1 MKAVAAAFNQENAI
15 VGDFSMIVKNSQRL
29 VSSSVEN
36 TLQLARADKH
46 TNKGNTHKHL
56 VCTLHPTMVI
66 DNPGQLNTH
75 SIDSAFSHFWC
86 CQVRVTGR
94 GAGEGDTVLQ
104 RSFCTEEE
112 DDIRI

>member
-1 MKAVAAAFNQENAI
+1 
-15 VGDFSMIVKNSQRL
+15 
-29 VSSSVEN
+29 
-36 TLQLARADKH
+36 
-46 TNKGNTHKHL
+46 
-56 VCTLHPTMVI
+56 MVI

-86 CQVRVTGR
+86 CRVTVTGR

>member
-1 MKAVAAAFNQENAI
+1 MKAVVAPFNQKNAI
-15 VGDFSMIVKNSQRL
+15 VGYFSMIVKKSQRL
-29 VSSSVEN
+29 ISSSVEN

-75 SIDSAFSHFWC
+75 SIDSAFSHFWWC
-86 CQVRVTGR
+86 RVRVTGR
-94 GAGEGDTVLQ
+94 GDTVLQ